1 MQHLKNKINTKN
13 PGIALPEKLREG
25 HIPKPGDIYLNHTFT
40 DSQCIIR
47 LENKKGD
54 RWEVKKYCFTD
65 EDFTK
70 DYYSLS
76 DYDLQSSNY
85 RLLLHPLEDILNQA
99 DMIFKGQLPE
109 EDALSDNTDL
119 VRTGKERLLALM
131 DDAQMKA
138 DLMQSVK
145 IVMQSR
151 MNGIRD
157 EMEQRMRMLEPV
169 MDNLRRQT
177 EILEQVLS
185 WLNAYLG
192 KGVSVKTIS
201 TGEGASK
208 NEPLTIR
215 QRILYMDEEVAIIG
229 NDGQGLD
236 YSGKETFYEWLKN
249 PKHRD
254 LILPEERCAVV
265 MKPKRYNHHYTS
277 NAYEN
282 QLINKK
288 NRHSFIMIR
297 DGENVHAIESDEL
310 EIFDAVIPTKLQYEI
325 IRGDKWTNDAKK
337 ADQIR
342 RMQGRTMFY
351 MMLLQGLTD
360 NTEILGVH
368 DEINLT
374 KEIGVRIILDAEKD
388 SMLGTGI
395 KPWNQWMKERQSD
408 IKRGDRIIFRASWR
422 NDGTF
427 YRKYY
432 NEYSE
437 PDRPCSGLYSVDE
450 AEDGR
455 LIFKYKPGDK
465 VFNQSEGWYTER
477 KNRVSYVF
485 SHGSAINFD
494 TTELEDLEAYL
505 KDRTQRD
512 CYSGIVGLLVTMR
525 DIKRK
530 EAEMERHFINLLV
543 EDIAKREKNCDRT
556 LLEKTVK
563 ESVSWWKTKVIFK
576 RPLSEDDAKAWRMIR
591 QKTVKEYN
599 TIQRN
604 NQTKSNYEVVEK

>member
-47 LENKKGD
+47 LENKKDG

-76 DYDLQSSNY
+76 DGELQSSNY

-99 DMIFKGQLPE
+99 DIIFKGQLPE
-109 EDALSDNTDL
+109 EDPLSDNTDL

-192 KGVSVKTIS
+192 KGVSVKNIS

-254 LILPEERCAVV
+254 LILPEDRCAVV

-282 QLINKK
+282 QLINQK

-310 EIFDAVIPTKLQYEI
+310 EIFDAVIPTKLQYEV

-351 MMLLQGLTD
+351 MMLLQGLAD

-395 KPWNQWMKERQSD
+395 KPWNQWMRERQSD
-408 IKRGDRIIFRASWR
+408 IKRGDRIIFCALWK

-427 YRKYY
+427 YRTYY

-437 PDRPCSGLYSVDE
+437 PDRPCSGLYSVEE

-477 KNRVSYVF
+477 RNRVSYVF
-485 SHGSAINFD
+485 NHSCAINFD
-494 TTELEDLEAYL
+494 TTNLDELEAYL
-505 KDRTQRD
+505 ADRTQREN
-512 CYSGIVGLLVTMR
+512 YAGIIGLLITMR
-525 DIKRK
+525 EIKRK
-530 EAEMERHFINLLV
+530 EQEMERHFVNLIAA
-543 EDIAKREKNCDRT
+543 DISKDLKIPNTE
-556 LLEKTVK
+556 LLRKTTEAAVT
-563 ESVSWWKTKVIFK
+563 WWKTKVIFK

-599 TIQRN
+599 YSKEQ
-604 NQTKSNYEVVEK
+604 SNKTNHEIIEK

>member
-1 MQHLKNKINTKN
+1 MTKN
-13 PGIALPEKLREG
+13 IITESSGANLPDKLREG
-25 HIPKPGDIYLNHTFT
+25 HIPKPGDIYLTHTFT
-40 DSQCIIR
+40 DGQCIIR
-47 LENKKGD
+47 LENRKDG

-65 EDFTK
+65 DDFTK

-76 DYDLQSSNY
+76 DDNLQSSDY
-85 RLLLHPLEDILNQA
+85 RLLLHSLEDILNQA

-109 EDALSDNTDL
+109 EDPLSDNTDL

-151 MNGIRD
+151 INGIRD

-177 EILEQVLS
+177 EILKQVLS

-236 YSGKETFYEWLKN
+236 YTGKETFYEWLKN

-254 LILPEERCAVV
+254 LILPEDRCAVV
-265 MKPKRYNHHYTS
+265 MKPKRYSHHYTS

-282 QLINKK
+282 QLINQK

-297 DGENVHAIESDEL
+297 DGENVHVIESDEL
-310 EIFDAVIPTKLQYEI
+310 EIFDTVIPTKLQYEV
-325 IRGDKWTNDAKK
+325 IRGDKWTDDAKK
-337 ADQIR
+337 ADEIR

-351 MMLLQGLTD
+351 MMLLQGLAD

-395 KPWNQWMKERQSD
+395 KPWNQWLRERQSD

-427 YRKYY
+427 YRTYY

-455 LIFKYKPGDK
+455 LVFKYKPGDK
-465 VFNQSEGWYTER
+465 VFNQSQGWYTER
-477 KNRVSYVF
+477 RNRVSYVF
-485 SHGSAINFD
+485 SKDSAINFD

-512 CYSGIVGLLVTMR
+512 CYSGILGLLVTMR

-563 ESVSWWKTKVIFK
+563 ETVSWWKTKVIYK

-591 QKTVKEYN
+591 QKAIKEYSYSKN
-599 TIQRN
+599 TI
-604 NQTKSNYEVVEK
+604 YEES

>member
-1 MQHLKNKINTKN
+1 MQHLKNKINTIN
-13 PGIALPEKLREG
+13 PEIALPEKLREG
-25 HIPKPGDIYLNHTFT
+25 HVPKPGDIYLTHTFR

-47 LENKKGD
+47 LESRKDG
-54 RWEVKKYCFTD
+54 RWKVKKYCFTD

-76 DYDLQSSNY
+76 DDNLKSSDY

-109 EDALSDNTDL
+109 EDPLSDNTDL

-131 DDAQMKA
+131 YDAQMKA

-151 MNGIRD
+151 MNSIRD
-157 EMEQRMRMLEPV
+157 EMEQKMRMLEPV
-169 MDNLRRQT
+169 MDNLKRQT

-185 WLNAYLG
+185 WLNAYVG
-192 KGVSVKTIS
+192 KGVSVNTIC
-201 TGEGASK
+201 TGEGASR

-215 QRILYMDEEVAIIG
+215 QRILFMDEEVAIIG

-236 YSGKETFYEWLKN
+236 YSGKDTFYEWLKN
-249 PKHRD
+249 PEHRD

-265 MKPKRYNHHYTS
+265 MKPKRYDHHYTS
-277 NAYEN
+277 NTYQN
-282 QLINKK
+282 QLINQM

-297 DGENVHAIESDEL
+297 DGENIHAIESNEL
-310 EIFDAVIPTKLQYEI
+310 EIFGSVIPTKHQYEVI
-325 IRGDKWTNDAKK
+325 KEDKWSNEAKK
-337 ADQIR
+337 ADEIR

-351 MMLLQGLTD
+351 MMLLQGLAD

-395 KPWNQWMKERQSD
+395 KPWNQWLKERQSD
-408 IKRGDRIIFRASWR
+408 IKRGDRIIFRASWK

-427 YRKYY
+427 YRTYY

-437 PDRPCSGLYSVDE
+437 PDRPRSGLYSVDE

-455 LIFKYKPGDK
+455 LVFKYKPGDK

-477 KNRVSYVF
+477 RNRVSYVF
-485 SHGSAINFD
+485 SKDSAINFD
-494 TTELEDLEAYL
+494 TTKLEDLEAYL
-505 KDRTQRD
+505 MDRTQRD
-512 CYSGIVGLLVTMR
+512 CYAGIVGLLVTMR

-530 EAEMERHFINLLV
+530 ETEMERHFINLLV
-543 EDIAKREKNCDRT
+543 EDIAKKEKNCDRT
-556 LLEKTVK
+556 LLEKTVQ
-563 ESVSWWKTKVIFK
+563 ETVSWWKTKVIFK
-576 RPLSEDDAKAWRMIR
+576 RPVTKDDAKAWRMIR
-591 QKTVKEYN
+591 QKALKEYHCSKN
-599 TIQRN
+599 TIYE
-604 NQTKSNYEVVEK
+604 KS